1 MGRIRGSDIPKALIR
16 SLHVKD
22 ATIKKEDLKCF
33 HSAEITA
40 DGTEQSTAHG
50 LGATP
55 TLVIVYK
62 TADTRGTWA
71 AWSLVE
77 GTHDATN
84 VKVTGTSGI
93 KYRIFA
99 MP

>member
-1 MGRIRGSDIPKALIR
+1 MGRIRGSDIPKNLIKA
-16 SLHVKD
+16 LHVKY
-22 ATIKKEDLKCF
+22 F

-40 DGTEQSTAHG
+40 TGAEQSTAHG

-99 MP
+99 ML

>member
-1 MGRIRGSDIPKALIR
+1 MSRLRRSQVPTELIKDR
-16 SLHVKD
+16 MVKYF
-22 ATIKKEDLKCF
+22 L
-33 HSAEITA
+33 SAEITA

-50 LGATP
+50 LGGTP
-55 TLVIVYK
+55 KKVIVYK

-93 KYRIFA
+93 KYKILA
-99 MP
+99 IA